1 MKNARRQLNS
11 FSESEKRKSHIL
23 NLVLLAQAD
32 GKWHENE
39 KKFIADVSKRI
50 GLTEEEHADIIFHP
64 ETVAFVVAE
73 TEPERVTMLYDML
86 FMMKMDGEVSS
97 EEERICMEIGFRLGF
112 NPMMVQEMI
121 EVMKTYEYKQVPD
134 DSLINIL
141 KKYFN

>member
-1 MKNARRQLNS
+1 MKNAQRRLNS

-23 NLVLLAQAD
+23 NLVRLAQAD

-39 KKFIADVSKRI
+39 KRFIADVAKRI
-50 GLTEEEHADIIFHP
+50 GLTEAEHADLIFNP
-64 ETVAFVVAE
+64 ENIEFVIAE

-86 FMMKMDGEVSS
+86 FMMKMDGGVSK
-97 EEERICMEIGFRLGF
+97 EEEELCMEIGFRLGF
-112 NPMMVQEMI
+112 NPLMVQEMI
-121 EVMKTYEYKQVPD
+121 DVMKTYEYKQVPD